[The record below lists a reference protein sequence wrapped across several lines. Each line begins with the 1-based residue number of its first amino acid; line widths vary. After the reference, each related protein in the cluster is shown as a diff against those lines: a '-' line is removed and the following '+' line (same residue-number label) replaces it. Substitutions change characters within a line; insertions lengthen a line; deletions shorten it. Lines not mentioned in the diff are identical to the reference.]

1 MQYNGNG
8 GGDDKSKR
16 RYVRPSAP
24 ENHQSEPAPAYP
36 RRTPG
41 QTNASKEQVEKL
53 LQQQYAP
60 RPAQKPAQAK
70 PARPAKAPQQQAR
83 PVQQPVRPVQP
94 QQAGAARPVQNVQN
108 AQHAQPQKKNGQI
121 SMKAGGRTL
130 TIQPRF
136 FVFCA
141 VVLALVIGLFAGLGA
156 VMNALLASDAVI
168 SYGRIEDVTTVD
180 ALIIRKETSVRAEG
194 YGSLE
199 YLVPEMS
206 YVTADT
212 PVVQVYATGY
222 SGEKI
227 QELDKLMVDI
237 TQQQK
242 KVLGDIMNV
251 TITDYNNSVK
261 TQVNSITAAMREEP
275 GQLQGMFDQ
284 LGALMKARQ
293 DYIEKTTEAKED
305 PSLAQYYASKSQLIT
320 QIDAWKTQYRAAGEG
335 LVSYRFDGLEPYL
348 NMDTLDALDVSAVKE
363 LIRENN
369 PQVPDEL
376 RAQQNLYRLVEPN
389 EWYVVFTTKA
399 PTWKIGIGETCAIY
413 FESFED
419 ITYTAKVRALNS
431 TGDDL
436 LVMLEMSEDVS
447 PLINA
452 RKLKAVIGG
461 RVEGMMVPLSSLKTQ
476 GGQQGVYRADTN
488 VFVPVRVVGQD
499 SKHALIMPLEDG
511 ALSSGVKI
519 RK

>member
-1 MQYNGNG
+1 MQNNGNG
-8 GGDDKSKR
+8 GGTDNGQR
-16 RYVRPSAP
+16 RYVRTAPQMTQTRDTGSA
-24 ENHQSEPAPAYP
+24 QYP

-41 QTNASKEQVEKL
+41 QANASREQVEKL

-60 RPAQKPAQAK
+60 RPARQPEPQKQ
-70 PARPAKAPQQQAR
+70 ARPAQPQAR
-83 PVQQPVRPVQP
+83 PVQGQARPAQAQARPAQPQTRPVQGQPAQPVQP
-94 QQAGAARPVQNVQN
+94 QKPS
-108 AQHAQPQKKNGQI
+108 GQI
-121 SMKAGGRTL
+121 SVKTGRSTL
-130 TIQPRF
+130 TVKPRF
-136 FVFCA
+136 FIFCA
-141 VVLALVIGLFAGLGA
+141 VVLALIIGLFAGAGA
-156 VMNALLASDAVI
+156 LMRALLAGDAVI

-180 ALIIRKETSVRAEG
+180 ALIIRNETSVRAEG

-227 QELDKLMVDI
+227 EELDKLMVDI

-251 TITDYNNSVK
+251 TITDYNNSVT

-305 PSLAQYYASKSQLIT
+305 PSLAQYYAGKSQLIT
-320 QIDAWKTQYRAAGEG
+320 QIDAWKTQYRAQGEG

-348 NMDTLDALDVSAVKE
+348 NMDTLEALDVNAVKE
-363 LIRENN
+363 LIRDNN

-376 RAQQNLYRLVEPN
+376 RAQQNLYRLVQPN

-413 FESFED
+413 FEAFED
-419 ITYTAKVRALNS
+419 ITYNAKVRALNS

-476 GGQQGVYRADTN
+476 GGQQGVYRSDTGM
-488 VFVPVRVVGQD
+488 FVPVRVVGQD